1 MVVVA
6 LIFLF
11 TIGEWAVDLNTPL
24 GVADW
29 VGYVIPLMLS
39 VYVGGRSLPFL
50 LAAGYSVLT
59 LAGFY
64 LSPPGIDPHWAI
76 IGRMVGIAV
85 FWLMALII
93 WQRKWRVDALWKL
106 NRALRLISLCNQ
118 EMVRATDEAAL
129 LQSVC
134 RLAVEPGGYRMAWIG
149 LAEQDEAKSV
159 RVASQAGFVKG
170 YLDTVN
176 ITWADTER
184 GRGPTGTAIR
194 TGKPVSVRNL
204 STNPAF
210 APWRAAAIQRGYA
223 SSIALPLMDGGRC
236 FGALMIYAG
245 EPDAFDPG
253 EIELLSEMADDLA
266 YGIVVLRHRAEHRK
280 AEEAV
285 QELQALYHSLVE
297 QMPAGVFRKD
307 RAGRFVFANSWFC
320 QFLGL
325 KPDQIVGR
333 APEELV
339 AMEEAA
345 HSQTRPEVLQL
356 LRNGRKHHEEI
367 LRTGKPVHV
376 EEVHPASGG
385 GERHLH
391 VVKSAVFG
399 PDGKIAGTQGIQ
411 FDITALKQAET
422 ALNYERDLWRT
433 LLDTSPDHIYFK
445 DARSRFIKSSKAQAR
460 QFGLKSPDEMV
471 GKTDFDFFDEAHARP
486 AFEDE
491 QEIIRTGR
499 PMIAKE
505 EREVWNDGH
514 VTWASS
520 TKIPMRD
527 AAGKVIGIM
536 GISRDITERKL
547 VEEALRKSEEKFSVI
562 FHSSPVPVALSTVKE
577 GRYLDAN
584 AEFLKMFGWSREE
597 MIGHTSS
604 EFNIWVNPED
614 RDAILSKIKV
624 HDSVRNFEMNV
635 RIKSGQIRRVL
646 WSAETVVVGGESCFL
661 GTSLDITE
669 RKQADEAVRDREMK
683 LRLAL
688 DAARMGTWDWD
699 IQGGRV
705 IWSSGHE
712 ALWGYAP
719 GTFPGT
725 YEGYESR
732 IHPDDVEGARRAGQ
746 KAMDEHS
753 NYEHEYRVL
762 WPDGTVR
769 WITSRGQAFYGPDGK
784 PVRMS
789 GVAMDITERKQAD
802 EAVRRGRE
810 ELKDLFDNAPVGF
823 HELDAGGRIVRIND
837 TELKMLGYS
846 AGELL
851 GQLVW
856 KISAEEEK
864 ARRATLA
871 KLDGEPPSA
880 EGFERM
886 FRRKDGSVFP
896 VLINDRILK
905 REDGAITGIRSTIQ
919 DITGRQQAERQLTD
933 EFNFNQRIISGASV
947 GIVAF
952 KASGQ
957 CVLANEAAAQ
967 ALNGTVPRI
976 LAQNFRQIES
986 WRAAGMLQ
994 MAEEVLATKE
1004 SRQGEAH
1011 FISTFGKEVWL
1022 VCHFSHFVQNDES
1035 HLLLIFTDV
1044 SERKKLETQFLR
1056 AQRMESVGTLAG
1068 GIAHDLNNVLAPL
1081 LFAVQILKGKISD
1094 AEGQRM
1100 LEILEANVKR
1110 GASLVKQVLAFGRG
1124 IQGERILVQP
1134 KHIANE
1140 IKQIVQETFPKY
1152 VEFEFQCAPN
1162 LWPLTGDPTQ
1172 IEQVLLNLC
1181 VNARD
1186 AMPGGGKLFLHLENK
1201 ALDKTGVGANPEA
1214 RPGPYVVIS
1223 VTDTGMGMTSEIQN
1237 RIFEPFFTTKEVG
1250 KGTGLGLSTSLA
1262 IVKSHD
1268 GFITCDSELG
1278 KGSTFKVYLP
1288 ASPDTAATEK
1298 PAAGKSSLPRGNNE
1312 LVLVVD
1318 DEEPIRDIAK
1328 KLLER
1333 YGYRVLLATNGA
1345 EAVKLYTSRQNEI
1358 AAVMTDMAM
1367 PVMGGAA
1374 AIAALQAINP
1384 KVRIIGSSGF
1394 ETNDGTSE
1402 DNSARPPH
1410 FIPKPYSAETVL
1422 NMLHEVL
1429 SENP

>member
-1 MVVVA
+1 
-6 LIFLF
+6 
-11 TIGEWAVDLNTPL
+11 
-24 GVADW
+24 
-29 VGYVIPLMLS
+29 ML
-39 VYVGGRSLPFL
+39 R
-50 LAAGYSVLT
+50 
-59 LAGFY
+59 
-64 LSPPGIDPHWAI
+64 
-76 IGRMVGIAV
+76 
-85 FWLMALII
+85 
-93 WQRKWRVDALWKL
+93 KL

-118 EMVRATDEAAL
+118 EMVRAMDEAAL

-134 RLAVEPGGYRMAWIG
+134 RLAVEPGGYRMAWVG

-159 RVASQAGFVKG
+159 RVASQAGFVEG

-176 ITWADTER
+176 ITWADAGR

-194 TGKPVSVRNL
+194 TGKLVSVRNI

-223 SSIALPLMDGGRC
+223 SSIALPLMDGGRS

-253 EIELLSEMADDLA
+253 EIELLTEMAGDLA
-266 YGIVVLRHRAEHRK
+266 YGIVALRHQAERK
-280 AEEAV
+280 RAEEAV
-285 QELQALYHSLVE
+285 QGSQALYHSLVE

-307 RAGRFVFANSWFC
+307 RAGRFVFVNSWFC
-320 QFLGL
+320 QFLGT
-325 KPDQIVGR
+325 KADQIVGR
-333 APEELV
+333 TPDELV

-345 HSQTRPEVLQL
+345 HSQTRPEILQL
-356 LRNGRKHHEEI
+356 LRDGRKHHEEI

-376 EEVHPASGG
+376 EEIHPATGG
-385 GERHLH
+385 GKRHLH
-391 VVKSAVFG
+391 VVKSAVFD
-399 PDGKIAGTQGIQ
+399 PDGKIAGTQGVQ

-460 QFGLKSPDEMV
+460 QFGVKSPDEMA

-527 AAGKVIGIM
+527 DAGKIIGIM
-536 GISRDITERKL
+536 GISRDVTERKL
-547 VEEALRKSEEKFSVI
+547 VEEEVERTAREWQ
-562 FHSSPVPVALSTVKE
+562 STF
-577 GRYLDAN
+577 DAT
-584 AEFLKMFGWSREE
+584 K
-597 MIGHTSS
+597 
-604 EFNIWVNPED
+604 
-614 RDAILSKIKV
+614 DAIWILDKDHRILRTNKTAENFFHRPCSEMTGKTCWEIV
-624 HDSVRNFEMNV
+624 HGTTEPIPNCPYVRSRQSGRRETMELQIGKGWFEIIV
-635 RIKSGQIRRVL
+635 DPIFDDAGQYSGAVHIV
-646 WSAETVVVGGESCFL
+646 S
-661 GTSLDITE
+661 DITE
-669 RKQADEAVRDREMK
+669 RKQAETALRQSEAR
-683 LRLAL
+683 LRLILESTGDGILAVDKEGKKVLKANRRFVEMWRIPQSMVDAGDNRAMIDFVLEQLSDPGAFLKNESLYGSEVVTADTL
-688 DAARMGTWDWD
+688 DFKD
-699 IQGGRV
+699 GRV
-705 IWSSGHE
+705 FERHAFPMLMDGAVLGRLWS
-712 ALWGYAP
+712 
-719 GTFPGT
+719 F
-725 YEGYESR
+725 R
-732 IHPDDVEGARRAGQ
+732 
-746 KAMDEHS
+746 
-753 NYEHEYRVL
+753 
-762 WPDGTVR
+762 
-769 WITSRGQAFYGPDGK
+769 
-784 PVRMS
+784 
-789 GVAMDITERKQAD
+789 DITERKQAD
-802 EAVRRGRE
+802 EAVRRSRE
-810 ELKDLFDNAPVGF
+810 EFKDLFNNAPVGF

-856 KISAEEEK
+856 KISAEEET

-905 REDGAITGIRSTIQ
+905 REDGVITGIRSTIQ
-919 DITGRQQAERQLTD
+919 DITGRKQAERLLID
-933 EFNFNQRIISGASV
+933 EFNFNQKIISGATV

-967 ALNGTVPRI
+967 ALNGTMPRI
-976 LAQNFRQIES
+976 LAQNFRQIEP

-1011 FISTFGKEVWL
+1011 FISTFGREVWL
-1022 VCHFSHFVQNDES
+1022 VCHFSHFVQNGES
-1035 HLLLIFTDV
+1035 HLLLIFNDV

-1081 LFAVQILKGKISD
+1081 LFAVQILKGKITD

-1100 LEILEANVKR
+1100 LEILQANVQR
-1110 GASLVKQVLAFGRG
+1110 GANLVKQVLAFGRG
-1124 IQGERILVQP
+1124 IQGERIMVQP

-1140 IKQIVQETFPKY
+1140 IKQIVQETFPKSL
-1152 VEFEFQCAPN
+1152 EFEFQCGDD
-1162 LWPLTGDPTQ
+1162 LWHLTGDPTQ

-1186 AMPGGGKLFLHLENK
+1186 AMPGGGKLSLRLENK
-1201 ALDKTGVGANPEA
+1201 MLDEDLRRRESGGQARTLCGHQRDGHRDGNDQGNPGPDIRAFLHHQGTGQGNRPGFVHQPGHCQKPRRFHHLLQRAGQRQQLQGLFSGQPRHGGHGRPRRANPACRAATTNWCWSWTTRNPSATLRKKCWNGMVTASCWPPTAPRPSSFTPPARMKSPWSSPTWPCRSWTAPPPLPRSRPSTRKSRSSAQAALEMNDGATGDINA
-1214 RPGPYVVIS
+1214 RPG
-1223 VTDTGMGMTSEIQN
+1223 TSF
-1237 RIFEPFFTTKEVG
+1237 R
-1250 KGTGLGLSTSLA
+1250 
-1262 IVKSHD
+1262 
-1268 GFITCDSELG
+1268 
-1278 KGSTFKVYLP
+1278 
-1288 ASPDTAATEK
+1288 SPT
-1298 PAAGKSSLPRGNNE
+1298 P
-1312 LVLVVD
+1312 
-1318 DEEPIRDIAK
+1318 
-1328 KLLER
+1328 
-1333 YGYRVLLATNGA
+1333 
-1345 EAVKLYTSRQNEI
+1345 
-1358 AAVMTDMAM
+1358 
-1367 PVMGGAA
+1367 
-1374 AIAALQAINP
+1374 
-1384 KVRIIGSSGF
+1384 
-1394 ETNDGTSE
+1394 
-1402 DNSARPPH
+1402 
-1410 FIPKPYSAETVL
+1410 PKPC
-1422 NMLHEVL
+1422 
-1429 SENP
+1429 